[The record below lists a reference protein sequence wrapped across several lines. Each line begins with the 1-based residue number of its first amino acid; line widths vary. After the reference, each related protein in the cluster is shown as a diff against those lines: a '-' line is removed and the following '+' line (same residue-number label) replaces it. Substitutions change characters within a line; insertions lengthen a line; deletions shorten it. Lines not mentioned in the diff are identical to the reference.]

1 MHHREWY
8 IEALVKAEK
17 VGTTPCMPRIVA
29 RQSQRNNVPAT
40 SSEEYYRRSVTIPFL
55 DHILLEMN
63 SR

>member
-17 VGTTPCMPRIVA
+17 VGTTPCMPQIVA

-40 SSEEYYRRSVTIPFL
+40 SSEEYYR
-55 DHILLEMN
+55 
-63 SR
+63 

>member
-8 IEALVKAEK
+8 NEAVEKAEK
-17 VGTTPCMPRIVA
+17 VGTTPHMPRIVG